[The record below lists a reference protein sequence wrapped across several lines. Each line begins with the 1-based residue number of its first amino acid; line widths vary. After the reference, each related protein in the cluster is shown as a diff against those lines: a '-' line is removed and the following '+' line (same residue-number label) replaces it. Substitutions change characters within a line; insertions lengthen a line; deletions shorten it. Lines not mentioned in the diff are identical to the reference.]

1 MNHKMQSVYF
11 QFLIARSKRLV
22 IFVVETIIYRLETAT
37 TTQLLM
43 LLCVWPNAAADEK
56 GPACACPQSAFHY
69 HTTVR
74 DGPLKW
80 LITVVAHT

>member
-37 TTQLLM
+37 TTQLL
-43 LLCVWPNAAADEK
+43 CVWPTNNTAAEK
-56 GPACACPQSAFHY
+56 GPVPKAPA
-69 HTTVR
+69 TTVPV
-74 DGPLKW
+74 GPP
-80 LITVVAHT
+80 ITVQYAMDH